1 MTIFGYHKG
10 MINLFTPAEIV
21 AALDEYVI
29 GQDDAKRILAV
40 AVYNH
45 YKRVQFAQ
53 LGESG
58 GVEVKKSNVIML
70 GPTGSG
76 KTLQVTSLAKILNTT
91 FVVADAT
98 AIVASDNVGD
108 EINKVL
114 TKLLD
119 KTNGDVRAAE
129 MGIVFLDEIDKL
141 VTGVNRLK
149 GESIQQIMLKIVEG
163 TIAEVPYKGK
173 IVKMDTN
180 NILFICGGAFV
191 DLPGIVRTRMGERET
206 ILLSD
211 FEILKQ
217 VVADDFAA
225 FGMIPEF
232 CGRFPVIAVLEGMSQ
247 AALKEVLV
255 KPKNSLLSQY
265 KKMLEVE
272 KVEIEFNDAS
282 IDKIAELAEKL
293 QTGARGL
300 RTICERFMT
309 KVMFDIPNEKN
320 LSKITI
326 TPEVVEGKA
335 KPIYY
340 YSVSQSNVELT
351 PLTPLK
357 LRATSPYTDEG
368 EGVNVGKGY

>member
-1 MTIFGYHKG
+1 MV
-10 MINLFTPAEIV
+10 NLFTPAEIV
-21 AALDEYVI
+21 AKLDEYVI
-29 GQDDAKRILAV
+29 GQDDAKRVLAV

-53 LGESG
+53 SGEASDI
-58 GVEVKKSNVIML
+58 EVKKSNVMML

-98 AIVASDNVGD
+98 AIVASDNVGE

-114 TKLLD
+114 IKLLD

-141 VTGVNRLK
+141 VTGVNRTK

-163 TIAEVPYKGK
+163 TIAEVPYKGQT
-173 IVKMDTN
+173 VKMDTN

-191 DLPGIVRTRMGERET
+191 DLPGIIRTRMGERES
-206 ILLSD
+206 ILLTD
-211 FEILKQ
+211 FDVLKQ
-217 VVADDFAA
+217 VVAEDFAT

-232 CGRFPVIAVLEGMSQ
+232 CGRFPVVVVLEALNR
-247 AALKEVLV
+247 AALKEALV
-255 KPKNSLLSQY
+255 KPKNSLILQY

-272 KVEIEFNDAS
+272 KVEIEFNDGS

-309 KVMFDIPNEKN
+309 RIMFDIPNEKN
-320 LSKITI
+320 LTKITI
-326 TPEVVEGKA
+326 TPEVVEGTG
-335 KPIYY
+335 KPIYS
-340 YSVSQSNVELT
+340 YSVSHATAELQPFAT
-351 PLTPLK
+351 LPA
-357 LRATSPYTDEG
+357 RETSPYSDLVK
-368 EGVNVGKGY
+368 GVNFGKDY

>member
-1 MTIFGYHKG
+1 

-21 AALDEYVI
+21 AKLDEYVI
-29 GQDDAKRILAV
+29 GQDDAKRVLAV

-45 YKRVQFAQ
+45 YKRVKFAQ
-53 LGESG
+53 AGQSD
-58 GVEVKKSNVIML
+58 GVEVKKSNVMML

-91 FVVADAT
+91 FVIADAT
-98 AIVASDNVGD
+98 AIVASDNVGE

-114 TKLLD
+114 IKLLD
-119 KTNGDVRAAE
+119 KTNGDVHEAE

-141 VTGVNRLK
+141 VTGVNRTK

-163 TIAEVPYKGK
+163 TIAEVPYKGQT
-173 IVKMDTN
+173 VKMDTN

-211 FEILKQ
+211 FDVLKQ
-217 VVADDFAA
+217 VVAEDFAT

-232 CGRFPVIAVLEGMSQ
+232 CGRFPVVVVLEALNR
-247 AALKEVLV
+247 AALKEALV
-255 KPKNSLLSQY
+255 KPKNSLISQY
-265 KKMLEVE
+265 KKMLDVE
-272 KVEIEFNDAS
+272 HVEIEFNDAS

-309 KVMFDIPNEKN
+309 RIMFDIPNEEN
-320 LSKITI
+320 LTKITI
-326 TPEVVEGKA
+326 TPEVVEGNG
-335 KPIYY
+335 KPIYFY
-340 YSVSQSNVELT
+340 NVSKASDELT
-351 PLTPLK
+351 PLVPLP
-357 LRATSPYTDEG
+357 LRANSPYVDEG
-368 EGVNVGKGY
+368 EAK

>member
-1 MTIFGYHKG
+1 
-10 MINLFTPAEIV
+10 MINLSTPAEIV

-29 GQDDAKRILAV
+29 GQDDAKRVLAV

-45 YKRVQFAQ
+45 YKRVKFAEE
-53 LGESG
+53 GSAD
-58 GVEVKKSNVIML
+58 GVEVKKSNIMML

-98 AIVASDNVGD
+98 AIVASDNIGD
-108 EINKVL
+108 EINKML
-114 TKLLD
+114 AKLLD
-119 KTNGDVRAAE
+119 KTNGDVHAAE

-141 VTGVNRLK
+141 VTGVNRMK

-163 TIAEVPYKGK
+163 TVADVPYKGQ

-206 ILLSD
+206 LLLSD
-211 FEILKQ
+211 FQILKE
-217 VVADDFAA
+217 VVAEDFAA

-232 CGRFPVIAVLEGMSQ
+232 CGRFPVVVVLEALNR
-247 AALKEVLV
+247 AALKEALV
-255 KPKNSLLSQY
+255 KPKNSLISQY

-272 KVEIEFNDAS
+272 KVEIEFSEES
-282 IDKIAELAEKL
+282 IDKIAEVAEKL

-300 RTICERFMT
+300 RTVCERFMT
-309 KVMFDIPNEKN
+309 RIMFDIPNEKN
-320 LSKITI
+320 LTRITI
-326 TPEVVEGKA
+326 TPEVVEGNA
-335 KPIYY
+335 KPIYH
-340 YSVSQSNVELT
+340 YSVSQSSDELT
-351 PLTPLK
+351 PLTPLTP
-357 LRATSPYTDEG
+357 RATSPYNDE
-368 EGVNVGKGY
+368 EGANSGKVY